1 MIESR
6 FAKRVHVRSHE
17 HGVIK
22 DYTYIS
28 GMFGWLN
35 NICSTVEQRV
45 GDLWAVFGEEK
56 QSVQMK

>member
-1 MIESR
+1 MIES
-6 FAKRVHVRSHE
+6 SHE

-35 NICSTVEQRV
+35 NICSKVEQRV

-56 QSVQMK
+56 QSVQMKGLVV